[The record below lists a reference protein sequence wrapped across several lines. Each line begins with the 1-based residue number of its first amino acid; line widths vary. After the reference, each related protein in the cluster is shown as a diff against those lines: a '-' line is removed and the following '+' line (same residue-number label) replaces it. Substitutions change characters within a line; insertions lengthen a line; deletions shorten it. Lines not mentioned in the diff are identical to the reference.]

1 MKELLGQII
10 RELVDKPNEV
20 SVTVVEADS
29 TVVYEL
35 RVGDG
40 DVGKVIGRHGRTA
53 TALCTLVSAITPQK
67 EAASE
72 PSWRLLR
79 IADGEKA

>member
-1 MKELLGQII
+1 MKELLDQII
-10 RELVDKPNEV
+10 RELVDEPKEV
-20 SVTVVEADS
+20 SVTEVEMES

-53 TALCTLVSAITPQK
+53 TALRTIVSAITAK
-67 EAASE
+67 EGGKRAVME
-72 PSWRLLR
+72 IIEDR
-79 IADGEKA
+79 

>member
-1 MKELLGQII
+1 MKELLDQIV
-10 RELVDKPNEV
+10 RELVDEPKEV
-20 SVTVVEADS
+20 SVTEVEMES

-53 TALCTLVSAITPQK
+53 TALRTIVSAITAK
-67 EAASE
+67 EGGKRAVME
-72 PSWRLLR
+72 IIEDR
-79 IADGEKA
+79 